1 MSEQQQVEKQ
11 DHEERVHEERDHI
24 GEMFARMER
33 LQADATVDAVFGQPV
48 ETGDK
53 MVIPIARVSYG
64 FGFGFGE
71 GVNQEAEEKNL
82 GTGGGGG
89 GGVSASPL
97 GLVEITPEQT
107 RVEPIIN
114 EQTMGLAGIAFAA
127 WTVFWTARAVIR
139 IFGR

>member
-1 MSEQQQVEKQ
+1 MSEQPQV
-11 DHEERVHEERDHI
+11 EERDHI
-24 GEMFARMER
+24 AEMFARMEQ

-48 ETGDK
+48 ETGGK
-53 MVIPIARVSYG
+53 LVIPIARVSYG

-71 GVNQEAEEKNL
+71 GVTPEAEEKTI

-107 RVEPIIN
+107 RVEPFIN

-139 IFGR
+139 IFGSGSKGCC